1 MVVSGHESAFEKAIE
16 TILPLLMCGSK
27 VYFSQDVYS

>member
-1 MVVSGHESAFEKAIE
+1 MVVSGHESAFEKAIV
-16 TILPLLMCGSK
+16 TILPLLMFGSK